1 MSWHIWGGR
10 QVMIL
15 ETGCWLRPHTKR
27 SKAPACSLVSITTG
41 RVLDKMDSDR
51 GEKEESR
58 LSLLGLRARISLFAL
73 VWAEHE
79 QAREE
84 GYIVGPKGWVDMM
97 YKTRRGESKKG
108 RGGVQLGEI
117 EKDRITFQRNDCSEL
132 VILQAEDLA
141 SLCGWIHVSRVP
153 HFETSVQDQL
163 FYFNWKS
170 HQQGQWL
177 FRIKAQ
183 PYGRTTHLLIFC
195 SKWS

>member
-1 MSWHIWGGR
+1 MSWHIWGGLK
-10 QVMIL
+10 VMIL

-108 RGGVQLGEI
+108 KSAVG
-117 EKDRITFQRNDCSEL
+117 RNRKRQNHIS
-132 VILQAEDLA
+132 
-141 SLCGWIHVSRVP
+141 
-153 HFETSVQDQL
+153 
-163 FYFNWKS
+163 KK
-170 HQQGQWL
+170 WL
-177 FRIKAQ
+177 FWTGDPAGWGPGLSVWMNPCVQSPTLWNFCTRS
-183 PYGRTTHLLIFC
+183 TFLL
-195 SKWS
+195 